1 MIRSGGTVNII
12 VAKVI
17 FVGSLLVA
25 SSARMTLLSRISDAW
40 TRNASAM
47 DVPTSGIEP
56 RRSQNCGCLA
66 RQRDQPCL

>member
-25 SSARMTLLSRISDAW
+25 YSARMTLLSRISDAW

-47 DVPTSGIEP
+47 DVP
-56 RRSQNCGCLA
+56 NFW
-66 RQRDQPCL
+66 D